1 MATANT
7 KRNVS
12 KDYSDLY
19 STPQEALKALC
30 KVVEFNPS
38 LTYFEPCNGIGG
50 VSEFFKDTLRI
61 PMVTNELHGHMD
73 SDYKEDYLNPSED
86 VKELWGFDVIV
97 SNPPYKIAKEFILEG
112 FRYSKVQFH
121 LLRLNFIEG
130 KARKEELFSL
140 GHLKRIYVF
149 SYRISCP
156 KGVDMEPQANAVA
169 YAWYEF
175 DRDYQGNPEIIWL

>member
-1 MATANT
+1 MASANT

-19 STPQEALKALC
+19 STPEEALRALTE
-30 KVVEFNPS
+30 VVKFDPS

-50 VSEFFKDTLRI
+50 VSGYFKENLGITMD
-61 PMVTNELHGHMD
+61 TNELHGHMP
-73 SDYKEDYLNPSED
+73 SDFQEDFLNPKWPVRD
-86 VKELWGFDVIV
+86 LWDYDVIV

-112 FRYSKVQFH
+112 FKYAPIQFH

-130 KARKEELFSL
+130 KTRKNELFSL
-140 GHLKRIYVF
+140 GHLKRVYIF

-156 KGVDMEPQANAVA
+156 KGVEQEEQPKAVA

-175 DRDYQGNPEIIWL
+175 DRDYVGNPEIIWL